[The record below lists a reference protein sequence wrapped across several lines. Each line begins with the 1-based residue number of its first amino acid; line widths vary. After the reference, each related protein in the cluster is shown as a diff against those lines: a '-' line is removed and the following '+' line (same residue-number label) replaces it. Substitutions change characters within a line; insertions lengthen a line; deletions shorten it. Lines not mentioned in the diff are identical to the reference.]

1 MKTLAIVGSS
11 LAGLSAARAAR
22 SEGFD
27 GRLVLIGDELHR
39 PYDRPPLS
47 KDFLSGKVGADSL
60 ALEDPDQDLGAEWLL
75 GTRAEALDAA
85 GRTVVLAD
93 GRRVSADG
101 VVLAT
106 GSTARVL
113 PGFEGFENVYTLRT
127 LDDAWRLRDELRPGA
142 KLLVVG
148 AGLIGAEVAST
159 ARAAGVDVV
168 LIAGAGVPLG
178 RSVGPDMGSILSGL
192 HAVNGVELIRGA
204 TIVGHRGDSGKRLR
218 AVELSDGRII
228 EADAVLVAIGG
239 EPATTWLEGSGIHV
253 SDGIV
258 CDDHG
263 RTNIP
268 GVVAVGD
275 CAAWHDRHLG
285 RTHRQG
291 HWNAALTQP
300 ARAVKA
306 LLGTPDPEPLSTLPY
321 FWSDQ
326 YGVRIQF
333 SGHAEL
339 ADRIEIEEGD
349 ATTHSFLAAYY
360 RGDQPVAVLSSAQP
374 RLFAKRRREI
384 ERAQRGEA
392 GQLGEPGQRSV
403 TAAEL
408 SAS

>member
-22 SEGFD
+22 SEGFE
-27 GRLVLIGDELHR
+27 GRLVLIGDEIHR

-47 KDFLSGKVGADSL
+47 KDFLSGKVGAESL
-60 ALEDPDQDLGAEWLL
+60 ALEDPDQDLGVEWLL
-75 GTRAEALDAA
+75 GTRAESFDAA
-85 GRTVVLAD
+85 SKTVVLAD
-93 GRRVSADG
+93 GRRVEADG

-106 GSTARVL
+106 GSTARML

-127 LDDAWRLRDELRPGA
+127 LDDAQLLRDELRPGA

-168 LIAGAGVPLG
+168 LLAGAGVPLG
-178 RSVGPDMGSILSGL
+178 RSVGPNMGDILAGL

-204 TIVGHRGDSGKRLR
+204 TIVGQRHNTKRIH
-218 AVELSDGRII
+218 AVELSDGRVI
-228 EADAVLVAIGG
+228 EADAVLLAVGG
-239 EPATTWLEGSGIHV
+239 EPATGWLEGSGIHL
-253 SDGIV
+253 SDGVV

-263 RTNIP
+263 RTNVP

-285 RTHRQG
+285 RSHRQG

-300 ARAVKA
+300 ARAIKA
-306 LLGTPDPEPLSTLPY
+306 LLGVPDPEPLATLPY

-339 ADRIEIEEGD
+339 ADRVEIEEGD

-360 RGDQPVAVLSSAQP
+360 RGDQPVGVLSSAQP

-384 ERAQRGEA
+384 ERAQR
-392 GQLGEPGQRSV
+392 SV
-403 TAAEL
+403 TTAEL